1 MSISSNANF
10 GSSGISLI
18 GITASLVFKL
28 INRNDAKNQVDS
40 LGKHSSMQDIEKLRE
55 IYDE

>member
-1 MSISSNANF
+1 M
-10 GSSGISLI
+10 
-18 GITASLVFKL
+18 VFKI
-28 INRNDAKNQVDS
+28 INRNDAKNQVDG